1 MGQNEKKHTEID
13 YKQENPKSTVYCV
26 LQNFKD
32 IRITKKYE
40 VGEEM
45 DINSLN
51 ERIEELCEVL
61 ANVKD
66 AGEVRAFLEDL
77 CTYKEVEQMALRAY
91 AARLFLDGNTYAAI
105 IEKTELSSATLSRIS
120 RCISHG
126 SGGYK
131 RVLGEKD
138 E

>member
-1 MGQNEKKHTEID
+1 M
-13 YKQENPKSTVYCV
+13 
-26 LQNFKD
+26 
-32 IRITKKYE
+32 RITKKYE

>member
-1 MGQNEKKHTEID
+1 MGQNEKKHTKID
-13 YKQENPKSTVYCV
+13 YKQENPKSTVYCE

-61 ANVKD
+61 ANVKE